1 MHERGHAGRGPALAP
16 FGLIRMP
23 STHHVQ
29 GRPLWRRFLLLAFA
43 TVALAAPAPAQRTL
57 GTVGRDLVGAGSD
70 IWAGWTSPIDAT
82 GRDWLAA
89 AAVAAGGVVVSPFDD
104 DIDRWVV
111 RNDDG
116 GFQRA
121 LKPLRENRGTNL
133 GDLPT
138 GRMILPISGGL
149 YLVGFV
155 ADRSALRDAALGCVA
170 SQQANSAVR
179 HVTYALVA
187 RTRPSEFAVEGTPS
201 PARQGDQYEIG
212 VPGGEWEEHSFFG
225 GHVAN
230 AFACA
235 TFFSER
241 FELGYVEPV
250 LYAFATGIGVAR
262 TVDRRHWVS
271 DNLLGAAF
279 GYAVGRAIAHR
290 QKERLR
296 ERDPVGGGSADARRT
311 TDPPMGRLLLD
322 AGSSASRVGWE
333 IRF

>member
-1 MHERGHAGRGPALAP
+1 MTTTILSGWRPRARRAFVGILAAAALATPAL
-16 FGLIRMP
+16 
-23 STHHVQ
+23 
-29 GRPLWRRFLLLAFA
+29 
-43 TVALAAPAPAQRTL
+43 AQRTL
-57 GTVGRDLVGAGSD
+57 GTVGRDLAGAGSD
-70 IWAGWTSPIDAT
+70 IWAVWTSPFHAT
-82 GRDWLAA
+82 GRDWLAT
-89 AAVAAGGVVVSPFDD
+89 AAVTAGGVALSPVDD

-111 RNDDG
+111 RNDEN

-121 LKPLRENRGTNL
+121 LKPIRENRGTNF

-155 ADRSALRDAALGCVA
+155 TDRPGLRDAALGCVA

-179 HVTYALVA
+179 HATYALVA
-187 RTRPSEFAVEGTPS
+187 RTRPSEFQVDGTPS
-201 PARQGDQYEIG
+201 PVRQGDQYEIDL
-212 VPGGEWEEHSFFG
+212 PGGEWEEHSFFG

-241 FELGYVEPV
+241 FELGYVEPM

-262 TVDRRHWVS
+262 TVDRRHWAS

-296 ERDPVGGGSADARRT
+296 EREAGGGAASARPAPDRPAAR
-311 TDPPMGRLLLD
+311 MLLE
-322 AGSSASRVGWE
+322 AGTSATRVGWE
-333 IRF
+333 VRF

>member
-1 MHERGHAGRGPALAP
+1 MTRTHVSLWRTLARRTILAALQAATIATPAL
-16 FGLIRMP
+16 
-23 STHHVQ
+23 
-29 GRPLWRRFLLLAFA
+29 
-43 TVALAAPAPAQRTL
+43 AQRTL
-57 GTVGRDLVGAGSD
+57 GTVGRDLLGAGSD
-70 IWAGWTSPIDAT
+70 IWAVWTSPFHAS

-89 AAVAAGGVVVSPFDD
+89 GAVTAGGVAISPFDD

-121 LKPLRENRGTNL
+121 LKPIRENRGTNL

-138 GRMILPISGGL
+138 GRMLLPITGGV

-155 ADRSALRDAALGCVA
+155 ADKPGIRDAALGCLA

-179 HVTYALVA
+179 HATYALVA
-187 RTRPSEFAVEGTPS
+187 RTRPSELVVDDVPS
-201 PARQGDQYEIG
+201 PARQGDQYDIE

-262 TVDRRHWVS
+262 TVDRRHWTS

-296 ERDPVGGGSADARRT
+296 ERDGGGGSADARPVTEPRL
-311 TDPPMGRLLLD
+311 GRMLLD
-322 AGSSASRVGWE
+322 AGTSATRVGWE
-333 IRF
+333 IRFQ

>member
-1 MHERGHAGRGPALAP
+1 MGPSLAP
-16 FGLIRMP
+16 LGLIRMTTTSP
-23 STHHVQ
+23 PGARTIARCS
-29 GRPLWRRFLLLAFA
+29 
-43 TVALAAPAPAQRTL
+43 LAALVAAATLSSPVLAQRTL

-70 IWAGWTSPIDAT
+70 IWAVWTSPFHAS
-82 GRDWLAA
+82 GRDWAAA
-89 AAVAAGGVVVSPFDD
+89 AAVTATGVALSPLDD

-111 RNDDG
+111 ENRDG

-121 LKPLRENRGTNL
+121 LKPIRENRGTNL

-149 YLVGFV
+149 YLAGFL
-155 ADRSALRDAALGCVA
+155 ADKPGIRDAALGCLA

-179 HVTYALVA
+179 HATYALVA
-187 RTRPSEFAVEGTPS
+187 RTRPSEFSVEGEPS
-201 PARQGDQYEIG
+201 RVRQGDQYEIEF
-212 VPGGEWEEHSFFG
+212 PGEEWEQHSFFG

-262 TVDRRHWVS
+262 TVDRRHWAS

-279 GYAVGRAIAHR
+279 GYAVGRSIAHR
-290 QKERLR
+290 QKARLR
-296 ERDPVGGGSADARRT
+296 EREARDGDVGAHDVNDPRYGRMLVDVGAIT
-311 TDPPMGRLLLD
+311 T
-322 AGSSASRVGWE
+322 RVGWE
-333 IRF
+333 VRF